1 MVVFIFEVF
10 FLQRLIKMSPYLF
23 ICNIFRYYSD
33 SQETNI
39 NSMLQYSTLSC
50 PAQRTNDDTI
60 EDEGLLIESSNVSN
74 PRIDLLK
81 NTNVQVCRFFKT
93 SQISLEV
100 TKKDCTLDLRHDGWC
115 VWWPFNILG

>member
-10 FLQRLIKMSPYLF
+10 LLQRLIKMSPYLF

-60 EDEGLLIESSNVSN
+60 DDEGLLMESSNVSN

-100 TKKDCTLDLRHDGWC
+100 TKKIVH
-115 VWWPFNILG
+115 